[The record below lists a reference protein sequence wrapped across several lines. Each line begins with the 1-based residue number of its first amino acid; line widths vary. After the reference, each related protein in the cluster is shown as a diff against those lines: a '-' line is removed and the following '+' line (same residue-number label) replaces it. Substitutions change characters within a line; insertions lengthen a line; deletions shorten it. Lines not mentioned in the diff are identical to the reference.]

1 MVSVPETRERTSKIR
16 VAVLLRNRL
25 GAEALSSALTGT
37 GFTVVL
43 ATSEWGTLA
52 TSPHPVDIAV
62 VDQNVG
68 DGVMLSTRIKDL
80 SERGIGT
87 VVVGSAVSSS
97 QKDAVF
103 HAGALAFVGQTESLA
118 DLARS
123 VMTVAMEPQANRP
136 ESSTAP
142 VTPELGRQEERALVL
157 YSSGRTMREVG
168 DDMGV
173 TEQTVKSYIKRARRK
188 YRDAG
193 IDVSTR
199 LRLRGHAHSQ
209 GWLD

>member
-1 MVSVPETRERTSKIR
+1 MPETRERKSKIR
-16 VAVLLRNRL
+16 LAVLLRNRL
-25 GAEALSSALTGT
+25 SAEALSSALVGT

-52 TSPHPVDIAV
+52 TTPHPVDIAV

-87 VVVGSAVSSS
+87 VVVGSSASTS
-97 QKDAVF
+97 QKDAVLQ
-103 HAGALAFVGQTESLA
+103 AGALAFVGQTESLD
-118 DLARS
+118 DLAHS
-123 VMTVAMEPQANRP
+123 VMIVATEPQANRP
-136 ESSTAP
+136 EIATAP

-168 DDMGV
+168 DDMGI

-199 LRLRGHAHSQ
+199 PRLREHASSR
-209 GWLD
+209 GWLG